1 MIKNF
6 TSIKKNI
13 SKETNNILKI
23 KKTKVFNSLDNVL
36 KTYKEEYKY
45 SPLLRKVSKKF
56 DILKVDSYKEKKKNI
71 DKKILNQYKNQ
82 YSIITIN
89 GLFQKNESK
98 IPSGIS
104 VNTFDKLN
112 NTDKKF
118 FHKFFNNQ
126 DDSKSDI
133 FTSINTINYKE
144 SLLIKIDK
152 NYSKKDHVN
161 ILNFIISNSGES
173 INHIRKL
180 IVSNQNSKSVFIEEF
195 ISLDSIENF
204 STSVTEILQEENS
217 EMEYLN
223 VQNDKNNF
231 HFNSINISQKQ
242 NSISNC
248 FTFSYSGA
256 LVRNN
261 LNIKLKEKNCY
272 SNMYGFYALREK
284 SHVDNHTTV
293 DHIDEN
299 SISNEHYKG
308 IMDNNSNGVFNGKI
322 LVRKK
327 AQKTNAFQSNNN
339 ILLSDEA
346 KINTKP
352 QLEIWADDVKCSHGC
367 TVGQLDKEAIFYLQ
381 SRGISRE
388 KAISMLLGA
397 FSEEIIEKIENQF
410 IKQKIKKLTYKK
422 LEYFTS

>member
-1 MIKNF
+1 MIKDF

-13 SKETNNILKI
+13 SKETNSILKT
-23 KKTKVFNSLDNVL
+23 KKTKVFDSLDDVL

-56 DILKVDSYKEKKKNI
+56 DILRVNSFKEKKKNI

-98 IPSGIS
+98 IPNGIS

-204 STSVTEILQEENS
+204 STSVTEIIQEENS
-217 EMEYLN
+217 EIEYLN
-223 VQNDKNNF
+223 IQNDKNNF

-261 LNIKLKEKNCY
+261 LNVKLKEKNCY

-322 LVRKK
+322 FVRRK

-381 SRGISRE
+381 SRGISKE

-410 IKQKIKKLTYKK
+410 IKEKIKKITYKK

>member
-98 IPSGIS
+98 IPSGVS

-112 NTDKKF
+112 NTDKKI

-126 DDSKSDI
+126 DDSKNDI

-152 NYSKKDHVN
+152 NYSKKNHIN

-204 STSVTEILQEENS
+204 STSVTEIFQEENS
-217 EMEYLN
+217 EIEYLN
-223 VQNDKNNF
+223 IQNDKNNF

-248 FTFSYSGA
+248 FTFSFSGA

-322 LVRKK
+322 FVRKK

-381 SRGISRE
+381 SRGISKE

-410 IKQKIKKLTYKK
+410 VKQKIKKITYKK

>member
-1 MIKNF
+1 MIKDF

-13 SKETNNILKI
+13 SKETNSILKT
-23 KKTKVFNSLDNVL
+23 KKTKVFDSLDDVL

-56 DILKVDSYKEKKKNI
+56 DILRVNSFKEKKKNI

-98 IPSGIS
+98 IPNGIS

-161 ILNFIISNSGES
+161 ILNFIISNSGAS

-204 STSVTEILQEENS
+204 STSVTEIIQEENS
-217 EMEYLN
+217 EIEYLN
-223 VQNDKNNF
+223 IQNDKNNF

-261 LNIKLKEKNCY
+261 LNVKLKEKNCY

-322 LVRKK
+322 FVRRK

-381 SRGISRE
+381 SRGISKE

-410 IKQKIKKLTYKK
+410 IKEKIKKITYKK

>member
-1 MIKNF
+1 MIKDF

-13 SKETNNILKI
+13 FKETNSILKT

-45 SPLLRKVSKKF
+45 SSLLRKVSKKF
-56 DILKVDSYKEKKKNI
+56 DILRVDSYKEKKKSI

-112 NTDKKF
+112 NTDKKI

-126 DDSKSDI
+126 DDSKNDI
-133 FTSINTINYKE
+133 FTYINTINYKE

-152 NYSKKDHVN
+152 NYSKRNHIN

-195 ISLDSIENF
+195 ISLNSIENF
-204 STSVTEILQEENS
+204 STSVTEIIQEKNS
-217 EMEYLN
+217 EIEYLII
-223 VQNDKNNF
+223 QNDKNNF
-231 HFNSINISQKQ
+231 HFNSINISQKL

-272 SNMYGFYALREK
+272 SNMYGFYALRKK

-322 LVRKK
+322 FVRKK

-367 TVGQLDKEAIFYLQ
+367 TVGQLDKEAMFYLQ
-381 SRGISRE
+381 SRGISKE

-410 IKQKIKKLTYKK
+410 AKQKIKKLTYKK
-422 LEYFTS
+422 LEDFTS

>member
-1 MIKNF
+1 MIKDF

-13 SKETNNILKI
+13 SKETNNTLKI
-23 KKTKVFNSLDNVL
+23 KKTKFFNSLDNVL

-152 NYSKKDHVN
+152 NYSKKDHIN
-161 ILNFIISNSGES
+161 ILNFIISNSSES

-195 ISLDSIENF
+195 ISLNSIENF
-204 STSVTEILQEENS
+204 STSVTEIFQEENS
-217 EMEYLN
+217 EIEYLN
-223 VQNDKNNF
+223 IQNDKNNF

-272 SNMYGFYALREK
+272 SNMYGFYALKEK

-322 LVRKK
+322 FVRKK

-352 QLEIWADDVKCSHGC
+352 QLEIFADDVKCSHGC
-367 TVGQLDKEAIFYLQ
+367 TVGQLNKEAIFYLQ
-381 SRGISRE
+381 SRGISKE

-410 IKQKIKKLTYKK
+410 VKQKIKKITYKK
-422 LEYFTS
+422 LEYFRS

>member
-1 MIKNF
+1 MIKDF

-13 SKETNNILKI
+13 SKETNSILKT
-23 KKTKVFNSLDNVL
+23 KKTKIFNSLDNVL

-112 NTDKKF
+112 NTDKKI
-118 FHKFFNNQ
+118 FHKSFNNQ
-126 DDSKSDI
+126 DDSKNDI

-152 NYSKKDHVN
+152 NYSKKNHIN

-204 STSVTEILQEENS
+204 STSVTEIIQEENS
-217 EMEYLN
+217 EIEYLSI
-223 VQNDKNNF
+223 QNDKNNF

-248 FTFSYSGA
+248 FTFSFSGA

-272 SNMYGFYALREK
+272 SNMYGFYALRKK

-322 LVRKK
+322 FVRKK

-339 ILLSDEA
+339 VILSDEA

-367 TVGQLDKEAIFYLQ
+367 TVGQLDKEAMFYLQ
-381 SRGISRE
+381 SRGISKE

-410 IKQKIKKLTYKK
+410 VKQKIKKLTYKK

>member
-1 MIKNF
+1 MIKDF

-13 SKETNNILKI
+13 FKETNSILKT

-45 SPLLRKVSKKF
+45 SSLLRKVSKKF
-56 DILKVDSYKEKKKNI
+56 DILRVDSYKEKKKSI

-112 NTDKKF
+112 NTDKKI

-126 DDSKSDI
+126 DDSKNDI
-133 FTSINTINYKE
+133 FTYINTINYKE

-152 NYSKKDHVN
+152 NYSKRNHIN

-195 ISLDSIENF
+195 ISLNSIENF
-204 STSVTEILQEENS
+204 STSVTEIIQEENS
-217 EMEYLN
+217 EIEYLII
-223 VQNDKNNF
+223 QNDKNNF

-256 LVRNN
+256 VVRNN

-272 SNMYGFYALREK
+272 SNMYGFYALRKK

-322 LVRKK
+322 FVRKK

-367 TVGQLDKEAIFYLQ
+367 TVGQLDKEAMFYLQ
-381 SRGISRE
+381 SRGISKE

-397 FSEEIIEKIENQF
+397 FSEEIIEKIENKF
-410 IKQKIKKLTYKK
+410 AKQKIKKITYKK

>member
-104 VNTFDKLN
+104 VNTFDNLN

>member
-1 MIKNF
+1 MIKDF

-13 SKETNNILKI
+13 SKETNSILKT
-23 KKTKVFNSLDNVL
+23 KKTKIFNSLGNVL

-56 DILKVDSYKEKKKNI
+56 DILRVDSYKEKKKNI

-112 NTDKKF
+112 NTDKKI
-118 FHKFFNNQ
+118 FHKSFNNQ
-126 DDSKSDI
+126 DDSKNDI

-152 NYSKKDHVN
+152 NYSKKNHIN
-161 ILNFIISNSGES
+161 ILNFIISNSVES

-204 STSVTEILQEENS
+204 STSVTEIFQEENS
-217 EMEYLN
+217 EIEYLN
-223 VQNDKNNF
+223 IQNDKNNF

-272 SNMYGFYALREK
+272 SNMYGFYALKEK

-322 LVRKK
+322 FVRKK

-367 TVGQLDKEAIFYLQ
+367 TVGQLDKEAMFYLQ
-381 SRGISRE
+381 SRGISKG

-410 IKQKIKKLTYKK
+410 VKQKIKKLTYKK

>member
-1 MIKNF
+1 MIKDF

-13 SKETNNILKI
+13 FKETNSILKT

-45 SPLLRKVSKKF
+45 SSLLRKVSKKF
-56 DILKVDSYKEKKKNI
+56 NILRVDSYKEKKKSI

-112 NTDKKF
+112 NTDKKI

-126 DDSKSDI
+126 DDSKNDI

-152 NYSKKDHVN
+152 NYSKRNHIN

-204 STSVTEILQEENS
+204 STSVTEIIQEENS
-217 EMEYLN
+217 EIEYLII
-223 VQNDKNNF
+223 QNDKNNF

-272 SNMYGFYALREK
+272 SNMYGFYALRKK

-322 LVRKK
+322 FVRKK

-367 TVGQLDKEAIFYLQ
+367 TVGQLDKEAMFYLQ
-381 SRGISRE
+381 SRGISKK
-388 KAISMLLGA
+388 KAIAMLLGA
-397 FSEEIIEKIENQF
+397 FSEEIIEKIENKF
-410 IKQKIKKLTYKK
+410 AKQKIKKITYKK

>member
-1 MIKNF
+1 MIKDF

-13 SKETNNILKI
+13 SKETNNTLKI

-36 KTYKEEYKY
+36 KTYTEEYKY

-98 IPSGIS
+98 IPSGIN
-104 VNTFDKLN
+104 VNTFNKLN

-152 NYSKKDHVN
+152 NYSKKDHIN

-204 STSVTEILQEENS
+204 STSVTEIFQEENS
-217 EMEYLN
+217 EIEYLN

-272 SNMYGFYALREK
+272 SNMYGFYALKEK

-322 LVRKK
+322 FVRKK

-367 TVGQLDKEAIFYLQ
+367 TVGQLNKEAIFYLQ
-381 SRGISRE
+381 SRGISKE

-410 IKQKIKKLTYKK
+410 VKQKIKKLTYKK

>member
-1 MIKNF
+1 MIKNL

-104 VNTFDKLN
+104 VNTFDNLN

-322 LVRKK
+322 FVRKK

>member
-1 MIKNF
+1 MIKDF

-13 SKETNNILKI
+13 FKETNSILKT

-56 DILKVDSYKEKKKNI
+56 DILRVDSYKEKKKNI

-112 NTDKKF
+112 NTDKKI

-126 DDSKSDI
+126 DDSKNDI

-152 NYSKKDHVN
+152 NYSKKNHIN

-204 STSVTEILQEENS
+204 STSVTEIIQEENS
-217 EMEYLN
+217 EIEYLSI
-223 VQNDKNNF
+223 QNDKNNF

-256 LVRNN
+256 VVRNN

-272 SNMYGFYALREK
+272 SNMYGFYALRKK

-293 DHIDEN
+293 DHLDEN

-322 LVRKK
+322 FVRKK

-367 TVGQLDKEAIFYLQ
+367 TVGQLDKEAMFYLQ
-381 SRGISRE
+381 SRGISKE

-410 IKQKIKKLTYKK
+410 AKQKIKKITYKK

>member
-1 MIKNF
+1 MIKDF

-13 SKETNNILKI
+13 SKETNNTLKI
-23 KKTKVFNSLDNVL
+23 KKTKIFNSLDDVL

-71 DKKILNQYKNQ
+71 DQKILNQYKNQ

-161 ILNFIISNSGES
+161 ILNFIISNSGAS

-204 STSVTEILQEENS
+204 STSVTEIFQEENS
-217 EMEYLN
+217 EIEYLN
-223 VQNDKNNF
+223 IQNDKNNF

-322 LVRKK
+322 FVRKK

-367 TVGQLDKEAIFYLQ
+367 TVGQLNKEAIFYLQ
-381 SRGISRE
+381 SRGISKE

-410 IKQKIKKLTYKK
+410 VKQKIKKITYKK
-422 LEYFTS
+422 LKYFTS

>member
-1 MIKNF
+1 MIKDF

-13 SKETNNILKI
+13 SKETNNTLKI

-204 STSVTEILQEENS
+204 STSVTEIFQEENS
-217 EMEYLN
+217 EIEYLN
-223 VQNDKNNF
+223 IQNDKNNF

-322 LVRKK
+322 FVRKK

>member
-89 GLFQKNESK
+89 GLFQKNKSK

-104 VNTFDKLN
+104 VNTFNKLH

-204 STSVTEILQEENS
+204 STSVTEIFQEENS
-217 EMEYLN
+217 EIEYLN

-272 SNMYGFYALREK
+272 SNMYGFYALKEK

-322 LVRKK
+322 FVRKK

-410 IKQKIKKLTYKK
+410 VKQKIKKLTYKK

>member
-1 MIKNF
+1 MIKDF

-152 NYSKKDHVN
+152 NYSKKDHIN

-204 STSVTEILQEENS
+204 STSVTEIFQEENS
-217 EMEYLN
+217 EIEYLN

-272 SNMYGFYALREK
+272 SNMYGFYALKEK

-322 LVRKK
+322 FVRKK

-410 IKQKIKKLTYKK
+410 VKQKIKKLTYKK

>member
-1 MIKNF
+1 MIKDF

-13 SKETNNILKI
+13 FKETNSILKT

-45 SPLLRKVSKKF
+45 SSLLRKVSRKF
-56 DILKVDSYKEKKKNI
+56 DILRVDSYKEKKKSI

-112 NTDKKF
+112 NTDKKI

-126 DDSKSDI
+126 DDSKNDI

-152 NYSKKDHVN
+152 NYSKRNHIN

-180 IVSNQNSKSVFIEEF
+180 IVSNPNSKSVFIEEF

-204 STSVTEILQEENS
+204 STSVTEIIQEENS
-217 EMEYLN
+217 EIEYLII
-223 VQNDKNNF
+223 QNDKDNF

-272 SNMYGFYALREK
+272 SNMYGFYALRKK

-322 LVRKK
+322 FVRKK
-327 AQKTNAFQSNNN
+327 GQKTNAFQSNNN

-367 TVGQLDKEAIFYLQ
+367 TVGQLDKEAMFYLQ
-381 SRGISRE
+381 SRGISKK
-388 KAISMLLGA
+388 KAIAMLLGA
-397 FSEEIIEKIENQF
+397 FSEEIIEKIENKF
-410 IKQKIKKLTYKK
+410 AKQKIKKITYKK

>member
-1 MIKNF
+1 MIKDF

-13 SKETNNILKI
+13 FKETNSILKT

-45 SPLLRKVSKKF
+45 SSLLRKVSKKF
-56 DILKVDSYKEKKKNI
+56 DILRVDSYKEKKKSI

-112 NTDKKF
+112 NTDKKI

-126 DDSKSDI
+126 DDSKNDI

-152 NYSKKDHVN
+152 NYSKRNHIN

-204 STSVTEILQEENS
+204 STSVTEIIQEENS
-217 EMEYLN
+217 EIEYLII
-223 VQNDKNNF
+223 QNDKNNF

-272 SNMYGFYALREK
+272 SNMYGFYALRKK

-322 LVRKK
+322 FVRKK

-367 TVGQLDKEAIFYLQ
+367 TVGQLDKEAMFYLQ
-381 SRGISRE
+381 SRGISKK
-388 KAISMLLGA
+388 KAIAMLLGA
-397 FSEEIIEKIENQF
+397 FSEEIIEKIENKF
-410 IKQKIKKLTYKK
+410 AKQKIKKITYKK

>member
-1 MIKNF
+1 MIKDF

-13 SKETNNILKI
+13 SKETNNTLKI
-23 KKTKVFNSLDNVL
+23 KKTKVFNSLDDVL
-36 KTYKEEYKY
+36 KKYKEEYKY

-71 DKKILNQYKNQ
+71 DQKILNQYKNQ

-112 NTDKKF
+112 DTDKKF

-161 ILNFIISNSGES
+161 ILNFIISNSGAS

-195 ISLDSIENF
+195 ISLNSIENF
-204 STSVTEILQEENS
+204 STSVTEIFQEENS
-217 EMEYLN
+217 EIEYLN
-223 VQNDKNNF
+223 IQNDKNNF

-322 LVRKK
+322 FVRKK

-410 IKQKIKKLTYKK
+410 VKQKIKKITYKK
-422 LEYFTS
+422 LEYFRS

>member
-71 DKKILNQYKNQ
+71 DQKILNQYKNQ

-161 ILNFIISNSGES
+161 ILNFIISNSGAS

-195 ISLDSIENF
+195 ISLNSIENF
-204 STSVTEILQEENS
+204 STSVTEIFQEENS
-217 EMEYLN
+217 EIEYLN
-223 VQNDKNNF
+223 IQNDKNNF

-322 LVRKK
+322 FVRKK

-422 LEYFTS
+422 LEYFRS

>member
-1 MIKNF
+1 MIKDF

-13 SKETNNILKI
+13 SKETNNTLKI

-104 VNTFDKLN
+104 VNTFNKLH

-152 NYSKKDHVN
+152 NYSKKDHIN
-161 ILNFIISNSGES
+161 ILNFIISNSSES

-204 STSVTEILQEENS
+204 STSVTEIFQEENS
-217 EMEYLN
+217 EIEYLN

-272 SNMYGFYALREK
+272 SNMYGFYALKEK

-322 LVRKK
+322 FVRKK

-410 IKQKIKKLTYKK
+410 VKQKIKKLTYKK

>member
-1 MIKNF
+1 MIKDF

-13 SKETNNILKI
+13 SKETNSILKT

-56 DILKVDSYKEKKKNI
+56 DILRVDSFKEKKKNI

-98 IPSGIS
+98 IPNGIS

-161 ILNFIISNSGES
+161 ILNFIISNSGAS

-204 STSVTEILQEENS
+204 STSVTEIIQEENS
-217 EMEYLN
+217 EIEYLN
-223 VQNDKNNF
+223 IQNDKNNF

-261 LNIKLKEKNCY
+261 LNVKLKEKNCY

-322 LVRKK
+322 FVRRK

-381 SRGISRE
+381 SRGISKE

-410 IKQKIKKLTYKK
+410 IKEKIKKITYKK

>member
-161 ILNFIISNSGES
+161 ILNFIISNSGAS

-204 STSVTEILQEENS
+204 STSVTEIFQEENS
-217 EMEYLN
+217 EIEYLN
-223 VQNDKNNF
+223 IQNDKNNF
-231 HFNSINISQKQ
+231 HFNSINISQKE

-256 LVRNN
+256 LIRNN

-322 LVRKK
+322 FVRKK

>member
-1 MIKNF
+1 MIKDF

-13 SKETNNILKI
+13 SKETNNTLKI

-36 KTYKEEYKY
+36 KTYTEEYKY

-98 IPSGIS
+98 IPNGIS
-104 VNTFDKLN
+104 VNTFDNLN

-161 ILNFIISNSGES
+161 ILNFIISNSGAS

-204 STSVTEILQEENS
+204 STSVTEIFQEENS
-217 EMEYLN
+217 EIEYLN

-272 SNMYGFYALREK
+272 SNMYGFYALKEK

-322 LVRKK
+322 FVRKK

-410 IKQKIKKLTYKK
+410 VKQKIKKLTYKK

>member
-1 MIKNF
+1 MIKDF

-13 SKETNNILKI
+13 SKETNNTLKI

-89 GLFQKNESK
+89 GLFQKNKSK

-104 VNTFDKLN
+104 VNTFNKLH

-152 NYSKKDHVN
+152 NYSKKDHIN

-204 STSVTEILQEENS
+204 STSVTEIFQEENS
-217 EMEYLN
+217 EIEYLN
-223 VQNDKNNF
+223 IQNDKNNF

-272 SNMYGFYALREK
+272 SNMYGFYALKEK

-322 LVRKK
+322 FVRKK

-410 IKQKIKKLTYKK
+410 VKQKIKKLTYKK

>member
-1 MIKNF
+1 MIKDF

-13 SKETNNILKI
+13 FKETNSILKT

-45 SPLLRKVSKKF
+45 SSLLRKVSKKF
-56 DILKVDSYKEKKKNI
+56 NILRVDSYKEKKKSI

-204 STSVTEILQEENS
+204 STSVTEIIQEENS
-217 EMEYLN
+217 EIEYLII
-223 VQNDKNNF
+223 QNDKNNF

-272 SNMYGFYALREK
+272 SNMYGFYALRKK

-322 LVRKK
+322 FVRKK

-367 TVGQLDKEAIFYLQ
+367 TVGQLDKEAMFYLQ
-381 SRGISRE
+381 SRGISKK
-388 KAISMLLGA
+388 KAIAMLLGA
-397 FSEEIIEKIENQF
+397 FSEEIIEKIENKF
-410 IKQKIKKLTYKK
+410 AKQKIKKITYKK

>member
-204 STSVTEILQEENS
+204 STSVTEIFQEENS
-217 EMEYLN
+217 EIEYLN
-223 VQNDKNNF
+223 IQNDKNNF

-322 LVRKK
+322 FVRKK

-410 IKQKIKKLTYKK
+410 VKQKIKKLTYKK

>member
-1 MIKNF
+1 MIKDF

-13 SKETNNILKI
+13 SKETNNTLKI

-36 KTYKEEYKY
+36 KTYTEEYKY

-89 GLFQKNESK
+89 GLFQKNQSK

-112 NTDKKF
+112 DTDKKF

-161 ILNFIISNSGES
+161 ILNFIIPNSGAS

-195 ISLDSIENF
+195 ISLNSIENF
-204 STSVTEILQEENS
+204 STSVTEIFQEENS
-217 EMEYLN
+217 EIEYLN
-223 VQNDKNNF
+223 IQNDKNNF

-322 LVRKK
+322 FVRKK

-410 IKQKIKKLTYKK
+410 VKQKIKKITYKK
-422 LEYFTS
+422 LEYFRS

>member
-1 MIKNF
+1 MIKDF

-13 SKETNNILKI
+13 FKETNSILKT

-45 SPLLRKVSKKF
+45 SSLLRKVSKKF
-56 DILKVDSYKEKKKNI
+56 DILRVDSYKEKKKNI

-112 NTDKKF
+112 NTDKKI

-126 DDSKSDI
+126 DDSKNDI
-133 FTSINTINYKE
+133 FTYINTINYKE

-152 NYSKKDHVN
+152 NYSQKNHIN

-204 STSVTEILQEENS
+204 STSVTEIIQEENS
-217 EMEYLN
+217 EIEYLII
-223 VQNDKNNF
+223 QNDKNNF

-256 LVRNN
+256 VVRNN

-272 SNMYGFYALREK
+272 SNMYGFYALRKK

-322 LVRKK
+322 FVRKK

-339 ILLSDEA
+339 IILSDEA

-367 TVGQLDKEAIFYLQ
+367 TVGQLDKEAMFYLQ
-381 SRGISRE
+381 SRGISKE

-410 IKQKIKKLTYKK
+410 AKEKIKKITYKK
-422 LEYFTS
+422 LEDFTS

>member
-1 MIKNF
+1 MIKDF

-13 SKETNNILKI
+13 FKETNSILKT
-23 KKTKVFNSLDNVL
+23 KKTKVFNSLGNVL

-45 SPLLRKVSKKF
+45 SSLLRKVSKKF
-56 DILKVDSYKEKKKNI
+56 DILRVDSYKEKKKSI

-112 NTDKKF
+112 NTDKKI

-126 DDSKSDI
+126 DDSKNDI

-152 NYSKKDHVN
+152 NYSKRNHIN

-204 STSVTEILQEENS
+204 STSVTEIIQEENS
-217 EMEYLN
+217 EIEYLII
-223 VQNDKNNF
+223 QNDKNNF

-272 SNMYGFYALREK
+272 SNMYGFYALRKK

-322 LVRKK
+322 FVRKK

-367 TVGQLDKEAIFYLQ
+367 TVGQLDKEAMFYLQ
-381 SRGISRE
+381 SRGISKK
-388 KAISMLLGA
+388 KAIAMLLGA
-397 FSEEIIEKIENQF
+397 FSEEIIEKIENKF
-410 IKQKIKKLTYKK
+410 AKQKIKKITYKK

>member
-1 MIKNF
+1 MIKDF

-13 SKETNNILKI
+13 FKETNSILKT

-45 SPLLRKVSKKF
+45 SSLLRKVSKKF
-56 DILKVDSYKEKKKNI
+56 DILRVDSYKKKKKNI

-112 NTDKKF
+112 NTDKKI

-126 DDSKSDI
+126 DDSKNDI
-133 FTSINTINYKE
+133 FTYINTINYKE

-152 NYSKKDHVN
+152 NYSKKNHIN

-195 ISLDSIENF
+195 ISLNSIENF
-204 STSVTEILQEENS
+204 STSVTEIIQEKNS
-217 EMEYLN
+217 EIEYLII
-223 VQNDKNNF
+223 QNDKNNF

-256 LVRNN
+256 VVRNN

-272 SNMYGFYALREK
+272 SNMYGFYALRKK

-293 DHIDEN
+293 DHMDEN

-322 LVRKK
+322 FVRKK

-367 TVGQLDKEAIFYLQ
+367 TVGQLDKEAMFYLQ
-381 SRGISRE
+381 SRGISKE

-410 IKQKIKKLTYKK
+410 AKQKIKKLTYKK
-422 LEYFTS
+422 LEDFTS

>member
-104 VNTFDKLN
+104 VNTFDNLN

-161 ILNFIISNSGES
+161 ILNFIISNSGAS

-195 ISLDSIENF
+195 ISLNSIENF
-204 STSVTEILQEENS
+204 STSVTEIFQEENS
-217 EMEYLN
+217 EIEYLN
-223 VQNDKNNF
+223 IQNDKNNF

-322 LVRKK
+322 FVRKK

-410 IKQKIKKLTYKK
+410 VKQKIKKITYKQ

>member
-1 MIKNF
+1 MIKDF

-13 SKETNNILKI
+13 FKETNSILKT

-56 DILKVDSYKEKKKNI
+56 DILRVDSYKEKKKNI

-112 NTDKKF
+112 NTDKKI

-126 DDSKSDI
+126 DDSKNDI

-152 NYSKKDHVN
+152 NYSKKNHIN

-204 STSVTEILQEENS
+204 STSVTEIIQEENS
-217 EMEYLN
+217 EIEYLSI
-223 VQNDKNNF
+223 QNDKNNF

-256 LVRNN
+256 VVRNN

-272 SNMYGFYALREK
+272 SNMYGFYALRKK

-322 LVRKK
+322 FVRKK

-339 ILLSDEA
+339 VILSDEA

-367 TVGQLDKEAIFYLQ
+367 TVGQLDKEAMFYLQ
-381 SRGISRE
+381 SRGISKE

-410 IKQKIKKLTYKK
+410 AKQKIKKITYKK

>member
-1 MIKNF
+1 MIKDF

-13 SKETNNILKI
+13 SKETNNTLKI

-56 DILKVDSYKEKKKNI
+56 DILRVDSYKEKQKNI

-98 IPSGIS
+98 IPNGIS
-104 VNTFDKLN
+104 VNTFDNLN

-118 FHKFFNNQ
+118 FHKCFNNQ

-204 STSVTEILQEENS
+204 STSVTEIFQEENS
-217 EMEYLN
+217 EIEYLN
-223 VQNDKNNF
+223 IQNDKNNF

-322 LVRKK
+322 FVRKK

-410 IKQKIKKLTYKK
+410 VKQKIKKITYKQ

>member
-1 MIKNF
+1 MIKDF

-13 SKETNNILKI
+13 SKETNNTLKI

-71 DKKILNQYKNQ
+71 DQKILNQYKNQ

-89 GLFQKNESK
+89 GLFQKNQSK

-112 NTDKKF
+112 DTDKKF

-204 STSVTEILQEENS
+204 STSVTEIFQEENS
-217 EMEYLN
+217 EIEYLN
-223 VQNDKNNF
+223 IQNDKNNF

-322 LVRKK
+322 FVRKK

-367 TVGQLDKEAIFYLQ
+367 TVGQLNKEAIFYLQ
-381 SRGISRE
+381 SRGISKE

-410 IKQKIKKLTYKK
+410 VKQKIKKITYKK

>member
-1 MIKNF
+1 MIKNL

-118 FHKFFNNQ
+118 FHKFFNNE

>member
-1 MIKNF
+1 MIKDF

-13 SKETNNILKI
+13 SKETNNTLKI

-104 VNTFDKLN
+104 VNTFNKLN

-152 NYSKKDHVN
+152 NYSKKDHIN

-204 STSVTEILQEENS
+204 STSVTEIFQEENS
-217 EMEYLN
+217 EIEYLN

-272 SNMYGFYALREK
+272 SNMYGFYALKEK

-322 LVRKK
+322 FVRKK

-410 IKQKIKKLTYKK
+410 VKQKIKKLTYKK